1 MSDCE
6 MAERDSLLKEIKKLK
21 IENASLKCAIKILKK
36 ERDHMGSLL
45 KFYFDRVW
53 ETENEI

>member
-1 MSDCE
+1 MNDCE

-36 ERDHMGSLL
+36 ERDHISSLL
-45 KFYFDRVW
+45 KFYFDRV
-53 ETENEI
+53 